1 VDELNFEEGAQAL
14 DDLKQWAADHEQE
27 LGRNEA
33 QTRIDLIDRLF
44 LECLGW
50 PREQVR
56 VERHRAR
63 TFTDYE
69 FGVPYSR
76 LVVEA
81 KRESVYFELPAGW
94 SQRTCTLST
103 LLATNDD
110 VADAIRQALG
120 YAQSRGIPVA
130 AVTNGWQLIAFLAS
144 RTDGI
149 SPLEGT
155 ALVFPTLR
163 DMSTD
168 FRMLWDNLSA
178 AGIDASRIFT
188 TLRQD
193 VRPLPPPKLSA
204 RINGYPGLVRRT
216 ELQQSMQILGEVFI
230 EDLASVEEN
239 ELRFLRSCYASSGAL
254 SQYALVSREILRTR
268 YALLFDEH
276 SVTPVAATGSHGI
289 DPYLIS
295 DIAAASVKHRPIL
308 LLGDVGVGKSTFI
321 RNLIHVEAREQL
333 QNAIVLYLDFGKR
346 PTISPDLEL
355 YVGNEIKRQ
364 LFDDQDIDVGS
375 DSFIRGVYHGRLEQF
390 ANSLY
395 GPFRE
400 SDPTEYARQ
409 ELRFLADLIADTDE
423 HLRQSLEHITRA
435 RKRQVVIFLDNID
448 QRDESFQDRLY
459 IIAQTMAESWP
470 VTVFLALRPE
480 TFHRSKRTGALA
492 AYQPRAFTISP
503 PRVEE
508 VLRKRLAFALEKLRE
523 QGLRTRTGVELHVD
537 IGTLERYLSLIEHS
551 IAKSDELVEFFEN
564 ASGGNVREALGFV
577 EAFVGSGHIDLQ
589 RTLDRIG
596 SSGRIRYTVPV
607 RDLWRAVLYG
617 EAVYYDPTRSPIP
630 NLFDIREP
638 VPEEHFLV
646 ALLLGFISDR
656 GAMVDS
662 EGFVDVGHV
671 VHFAQSL
678 GFRPDQIAGALEDA
692 RTSRLLTAR
701 ATDTDGSHFRAWR
714 ITTLGSYSIARLV
727 RSFTYLD
734 AIVVDTPVLDSEA
747 RGQLEDLRPIGNMES
762 RLARADRFIDYLDN
776 CWNPLAAGSLPFDWP
791 AVAAAVRTDIR
802 DTRQRVTRRPH
813 GPETGS
819 AGRS

>member
-1 VDELNFEEGAQAL
+1 VDELNFEEGAHAL
-14 DDLKQWAADHEQE
+14 DDLKRWAADHEQE

-33 QTRIDLIDRLF
+33 QTRFDLIDRLF
-44 LECLGW
+44 LDCLAW

-56 VERHRAR
+56 VERHRDR

-69 FGVPYSR
+69 FGLPYAR

-94 SQRTCTLST
+94 SQRTCSLNT
-103 LLATNDD
+103 LLTAQDD
-110 VADAIRQALG
+110 VADAIHQALG

-130 AVTNGWQLIAFLAS
+130 VVSNGWQLIAFLAS

-149 SPLEGT
+149 PPLDGS
-155 ALVFPTLR
+155 ALVFPTLQ

-168 FRMLWDNLSA
+168 FRLLWDNLSC

-193 VRPLPPPKLSA
+193 VRPLPPPKLST
-204 RINGYPGLVRRT
+204 RIHGYPGLVRRT

-268 YALLFDEH
+268 YALLFDED
-276 SVTPVAATGSHGI
+276 SVAPAAATGSHGV
-289 DPYLIS
+289 DPNLIS

-346 PTISPDLEL
+346 PTISPNLEL
-355 YVGNEIKRQ
+355 HVGNEIKRQ
-364 LFDDQDIDVGS
+364 LFDDQGIDVES
-375 DSFIRGVYHGRLEQF
+375 DSFVRGVYHGRLEQF

-395 GPFRE
+395 GPLRE
-400 SDPTEYARQ
+400 SDPAEYARQ
-409 ELRFLADLIADTDE
+409 ELRLLAELIEDTDE

-459 IIAQTMAESWP
+459 VIAQTMAESWP

-480 TFHRSKRTGALA
+480 TFHRSKRSGALA

-503 PRVEE
+503 PRIEE
-508 VLRKRLAFALEKLRE
+508 VLRKRLAYALETLRE
-523 QGLRTRTGVELHVD
+523 SGLRTRTGVELHVD
-537 IGTLERYLSLIEHS
+537 IGTLERYLSLIAQS
-551 IAKSDELVEFFEN
+551 IAKNDELVEFFEN
-564 ASGGNVREALGFV
+564 ASAGNVREALGFV

-596 SSGRIRYTVPV
+596 SSGRIHYTVPV
-607 RDLWRAVLYG
+607 RDILRAVLYG
-617 EAVYYDPTRSPIP
+617 EGVYYDPTRSPLP

-638 VPEEHFLV
+638 IPEEHFLV
-646 ALLLGFISDR
+646 ALLLGFISER
-656 GAMVDS
+656 GGVVGS

-678 GFRPDQIAGALEDA
+678 GFRPDQISGALEDA
-692 RTSRLLTAR
+692 RATKLLTAR
-701 ATDTDGSHFRAWR
+701 APDVDGSDYRAWR

-734 AIVVDTPVLDSEA
+734 AVVVDTPVLEVEA
-747 RGQLEDLRPIGNMES
+747 RGQLEDLRPIGNMER
-762 RLARADRFIDYLDN
+762 RLDRADRFVEYLDS
-776 CWNPLAAGSLPFDWP
+776 CWGSLAAEPLPFDWP
-791 AVAAAVRTDIR
+791 AVAAAARAETR
-802 DTRQRVTRRPH
+802 DTREHFTRRRS
-813 GPETGS
+813 GPQSGKV
-819 AGRS
+819 RRP